1 MSLDA
6 LVAEAGQVLGDAR
19 KMFGPAPTAGG
30 WSSTPAL
37 SAGKDSLAQAGGVLA
52 GWGGA
57 SATTHLSASGGRV
70 VALDNVIGADRGT
83 APGFTGA
90 AQTSQSGGGGM
101 DDVNADTRRGVAA
114 IAPSTDTP
122 AGKTQLVNH
131 LQSQLDRAKALL
143 KVSESRNVMLANA
156 IRSAAGGY
164 GGGMPMGGGMGGP
177 MGGGMPMGGG
187 GMGGGGLPGLG
198 GAGLIPNLSAFTR
211 KMGGGMPMGGGG
223 MGGGGLPG
231 LGGAG
236 LIPNLSAFTRSAGF
250 KRSGPG
256 GTLGGPGTPA
266 LAGSGGGPLAQSAV
280 KAALSKRGTPY
291 VWGAKGPNVFD
302 CSGLTQ
308 WAWRQAGVT
317 LGPDTYSQVK
327 QGLPVAP
334 GDVQEGDII
343 FPKGSWDDRG
353 PGHVMLAI
361 SPTQV
366 VHAPQTGDV
375 VKVAPMPAD
384 FVARRPVA
392 A

>member
-1 MSLDA
+1 
-6 LVAEAGQVLGDAR
+6 
-19 KMFGPAPTAGG
+19 MFGPAPAAGG

-211 KMGGGMPMGGGG
+211 G
-223 MGGGGLPG
+223 
-231 LGGAG
+231 
-236 LIPNLSAFTRSAGF
+236 AGF

-256 GTLGGPGTPA
+256 GTLGGPGTAA

-334 GDVQEGDII
+334 GDAQEGDII
-343 FPKGSWDDRG
+343 FPKGSWGDRG

>member
-6 LVAEAGQVLGDAR
+6 LVAEVGQVLGDAR
-19 KMFGPAPTAGG
+19 RLYGPAPAAGG

-37 SAGKDSLAQAGGVLA
+37 STGKDGLTQAGGVVA

-57 SATTHLSASGGRV
+57 SATTHLSANGGRV
-70 VALDNVIGADRGT
+70 LALDNIIGADGGT
-83 APGFTGA
+83 APGLTGA
-90 AQTSQSGGGGM
+90 AQTAQSGGAGM
-101 DDVNADTRRGVAA
+101 DQVNADNRRGVAA

-122 AGKTQLVNH
+122 AGKTQLVDH

-143 KVSESRNVMLANA
+143 KTSESRNVMLANL

-164 GGGMPMGGGMGGP
+164 GAGMPMGGGMGGP
-177 MGGGMPMGGG
+177 MGGM

-198 GAGLIPNLSAFTR
+198 GTGLIPNLSAFTR
-211 KMGGGMPMGGGG
+211 THGRGRN
-223 MGGGGLPG
+223 
-231 LGGAG
+231 GAG
-236 LIPNLSAFTRSAGF
+236 TAQGLDSPAG
-250 KRSGPG
+250 
-256 GTLGGPGTPA
+256 A
-266 LAGSGGGPLAQSAV
+266 VGGGPLAQIAV
-280 KAALSKRGTPY
+280 KAAMNKRGTPY

-308 WAWRQAGVT
+308 WSWGQAGVT
-317 LGPDTYSQVK
+317 LGPDTYTQIK
-327 QGLPVAP
+327 QGVAVAP
-334 GDVQEGDII
+334 GDVEAGDMI
-343 FPKGSWDDRG
+343 FPKDSWDSKG
-353 PGHVMLAI
+353 PGHVMMAI

-375 VKVAPMPAD
+375 VKVSPMPAE

>member
-6 LVAEAGQVLGDAR
+6 LVAEVGQVLGDAR
-19 KMFGPAPTAGG
+19 RLYGPAPTAGG
-30 WSSTPAL
+30 WSSTTAL
-37 SAGKDSLAQAGGVLA
+37 SAGKDGLAQTGGVLS

-57 SATTHLSASGGRV
+57 SATTHLAANGGRV
-70 VALDNVIGADRGT
+70 LALDNVIGADRGT

-101 DDVNADTRRGVAA
+101 DEVNADTRRGVAA

-122 AGKTQLVNH
+122 AGKAQLVDH

-143 KVSESRNVMLANA
+143 KVSESRNIMLANL
-156 IRSAAGGY
+156 IRSASGGY
-164 GGGMPMGGGMGGP
+164 GGAMPMGAGMGGP
-177 MGGGMPMGGG
+177 MGGGMPMGG
-187 GMGGGGLPGLG
+187 MGGGGMPGLG

-211 KMGGGMPMGGGG
+211 TAASTRNRTGSR
-223 MGGGGLPG
+223 PG
-231 LGGAG
+231 FEPLA
-236 LIPNLSAFTRSAGF
+236 A
-250 KRSGPG
+250 
-256 GTLGGPGTPA
+256 
-266 LAGSGGGPLAQSAV
+266 AGSGGGPLAQMAV

-308 WAWRQAGVT
+308 WSWGQAGVT
-317 LGPDTYSQVK
+317 LGPDTYTQIK
-327 QGLPVAP
+327 QGVAVAP

-343 FPKGSWDDRG
+343 FPKDSWDDRG

-375 VKVAPMPAD
+375 VKIAPMPAE

>member
-156 IRSAAGGY
+156 IRGAAGGY

-211 KMGGGMPMGGGG
+211 NSSSRRGTSSSSAS
-223 MGGGGLPG
+223 GL
-231 LGGAG
+231 
-236 LIPNLSAFTRSAGF
+236 NLRTPVP
-250 KRSGPG
+250 SGPG
-256 GTLGGPGTPA
+256 AEAFRAAVRHALDIKGITNPRARAYWENGMMVVADRESDFNNRAVNNSDSNAQNGDPSAGTLQFIKATFDAYHEPGTSTDRSDNVAQAAAFINYAMGRYGVSPDGHD
-266 LAGSGGGPLAQSAV
+266 LA
-280 KAALSKRGTPY
+280 
-291 VWGAKGPNVFD
+291 AKI
-302 CSGLTQ
+302 Q
-308 WAWRQAGVT
+308 QADPT
-317 LGPDTYSQVK
+317 RP
-327 QGLPVAP
+327 
-334 GDVQEGDII
+334 
-343 FPKGSWDDRG
+343 PKGY
-353 PGHVMLAI
+353 
-361 SPTQV
+361 
-366 VHAPQTGDV
+366 
-375 VKVAPMPAD
+375 
-384 FVARRPVA
+384 
-392 A
+392 